1 MQRSG
6 ADKQQVAQVRTYMH
20 NFPSNKA
27 ERSCNDAKRKSEN
40 RKTLPT
46 FLLFLNT

>member
-27 ERSCNDAKRKSEN
+27 ERSCNDAKRKA
-40 RKTLPT
+40 KTERLY
-46 FLLFLNT
+46 LLFFTLS